1 VKYEVALF
9 RLIQE
14 SVQNALKHANACG
27 IHVRLEMTKNEL
39 IVLIKDNGVG
49 FDTTQKKPESF
60 GIIGMRERVELL
72 EGNIAFESKI
82 GKGTSVFIV
91 VPIPA

>member
-1 VKYEVALF
+1 
-9 RLIQE
+9 
-14 SVQNALKHANACG
+14 
-27 IHVRLEMTKNEL
+27 
-39 IVLIKDNGVG
+39 
-49 FDTTQKKPESF
+49 
-60 GIIGMRERVELL
+60 MRERVELL